1 LSSERPNSGYARRR
15 RETALRI
22 VEAAGTLFGER
33 GMSATTVADICERA
47 GVARQTF
54 FNHFSTKQD
63 VADELARIGHDWF
76 LEALD
81 TARLESGSL
90 RERLKRVFGEIYTA
104 AQGAGPMHRDLVS
117 EVIRASYEATGADGA
132 RALQRGVEKLLR
144 AGRADGD
151 VSRRHTLEDQSQLV
165 LATLHFLIVEWAHRK
180 DFDIAERSEH
190 MANLLAD
197 LLAPTPEER
206 K

>member
-1 LSSERPNSGYARRR
+1 MSSDNATSGYARRR

-22 VEAAGTLFGER
+22 VEAAGALFGER
-33 GMSATTVADICERA
+33 GVSATTVADICERA

-54 FNHFSTKQD
+54 FNHFSTKQE

-81 TARLESGSL
+81 TARHEGGSL
-90 RERLKRVFGEIYTA
+90 RERLKRVFGEIHTA
-104 AQGAGPMHRDLVS
+104 AQGAGPMHRDLVA
-117 EVIRASYEATGADGA
+117 EVIRASYEVTGADGA

-144 AGRADGD
+144 AGRAEGD

-165 LATLHFLIVEWAHRK
+165 LATLHFLIVEWTHRT

-197 LLAPTPEER
+197 VLAPTPEER